1 MILLD
6 TNVLVYAVGRDHAL
20 QPVAA
25 DLVSLAGQLPLRTT
39 RRVVEEF
46 AHVFGRGGRS
56 RKEAAARARDW
67 FDALGPV
74 VSIEDDDVAAGFD
87 LWQKHSGLHLFDATF
102 AAAARR
108 LDATL
113 VSADRAYAG
122 VAGLTWVD
130 LAEPNL
136 LDSLGASVDASHRT

>member
-6 TNVLVYAVGRDHAL
+6 TNVLVYAVGRRHAL

-46 AHVFGRGGRS
+46 ANVFARAGRS
-56 RKEAAARARDW
+56 RKEAVARAHDW
-67 FDALGPV
+67 FAALGPV
-74 VSIEDDDVAAGFD
+74 VPIEDDDVSAGLD
-87 LWQKHSGLHLFDATF
+87 LWQRHSGLQQFDATF
-102 AAAARR
+102 AATARR

-113 VSADRAYAG
+113 VSADRAYAS
-122 VAGLTWVD
+122 VAGLRWVD
-130 LAEPNL
+130 LADPNL
-136 LDSLGASVDASHRT
+136 LDTLGA

>member
-46 AHVFGRGGRS
+46 AYVFARAGRS
-56 RKEAAARARDW
+56 RKEAVARTHDW

-74 VSIEDDDVAAGFD
+74 VSIEDEDVAAGFD
-87 LWQKHSGLHLFDATF
+87 LWERHPDLHLFDATL

-108 LDATL
+108 LEATL
-113 VSADRAYAG
+113 VSADRAYSA
-122 VAGLTWVD
+122 VNGLTWVD
-130 LAEPNL
+130 LADPDL
-136 LDSLGASVDASHRT
+136 LNALS

>member
-46 AHVFGRGGRS
+46 GHVFARAGRS
-56 RKEAAARARDW
+56 RKEAVARAHDW

-74 VSIEDDDVAAGFD
+74 VPIEDDDVEVGLD
-87 LWQKHSGLHLFDATF
+87 LWQRHPGLHLFDATL

-113 VSADRAYAG
+113 VSADRAYSA

-130 LAEPNL
+130 LADPNL
-136 LDSLGASVDASHRT
+136 LDELGA